1 MSGRAFGY
9 TAVPGSTG
17 MLQDFRYA
25 VRVLVQGKAWSAM
38 VIVSL
43 ALGIG
48 ANTTLFSAT
57 NGLLLRKVP
66 IEDPDSLVRFRHVGR
81 NRMANN
87 VSEYGN
93 LGTAPGEQAGST
105 FSYPMYLELRSANR
119 TLVDLAAGAPI
130 STVNVAVD
138 GSAEIGSAYLA
149 SGNYQQLLGVR
160 ALRGRTL
167 LPEDDHANA
176 PPVAT
181 ISAQYWARR
190 FGNDPAAIG
199 KVVHVN
205 NTPATIVGVTSASF
219 TGVMRVIAEAPDI
232 TLPIAVDRLITP
244 PGAVFPGGSMQSR
257 LDQPTFWWLQLFG
270 QLRPGITASQVEG
283 NLGGVFQQSARD
295 GMDTFLSSLSE
306 KDRNATSN
314 HNRVDVSR
322 LSVSSAAR
330 GLYDS
335 DQATLRGVAVISGVV
350 GLILLLVCANVANLL
365 LSRAT
370 ARHKEIAV
378 RLSIGATRGRL
389 IRQLLTESVL
399 LASLGGAL
407 GLLVAYWGRQLL
419 PGTTGQAPLDWRVML
434 FAAAVAFATGIL
446 FGLAPALRVTSN
458 AGEAL
463 KNTNRTVIGSRTLL
477 TKTLLVVQVA
487 ISLVLL
493 IGAGLFLRTV
503 YNLRQVDVGFNPNN
517 LVLFRV
523 NPQLNRYDAVR
534 TASLYDQVVQ
544 RLRQEPGIV
553 AVTLTNPPLLSG
565 GVNTTRF
572 VAQGRTHSQEELDD
586 RELLSIN
593 RVRVAPNFFE
603 TMQMPLLRGR
613 QLTDRDNVQS
623 GSAVIINE
631 TAVRKFYPNADPIGQ
646 RFGHSPETSTQF
658 EIVGVVRDAKYNAL
672 RDPAPPT
679 MYVPYA
685 TSPVGAMAFVIRTAG
700 DPAAAMP
707 AVRSVVQQVDA
718 NLPLMDMSTQT
729 EQIERRFAQER
740 VFAQAYT
747 LFGGLALL
755 VAAIGLF
762 GLMSYNV
769 TRRTTEIGI
778 RMALGAQ
785 RQTVL
790 QMIMRESILLVVIG
804 MAIGV
809 AVALAA
815 GRLVASLL
823 FGLQPTDV
831 TTGVV
836 AAAVMLAVSAF
847 ASYLPA
853 RRAARLDPML
863 ALRHE

>member
-1 MSGRAFGY
+1 
-9 TAVPGSTG
+9 

-25 VRVLVQGKAWSAM
+25 VRVLAQGKAWSAM
-38 VIVSL
+38 VVVSL

-48 ANTTLFSAT
+48 ANTALFSAT

-66 IEDPDSLVRFRHVGR
+66 VGDPDSLVRLRHVGR

-93 LGTAPGEQAGST
+93 LGNAPDEQAGST
-105 FSYPMYLELRSANR
+105 FSYPMFLELRAANQ
-119 TLVDLAAGAPI
+119 TLLDLAAGAPI
-130 STVNVAVD
+130 NTVNIAVD

-149 SGNYQQLLGVR
+149 SGNYHQLLGVR

-167 LPEDDHANA
+167 LPEDDQANA

-190 FGNDPAAIG
+190 FGTDHGVIG

-205 NTPATIVGVTSASF
+205 NTPVTIVGITPGSF
-219 TGVMRVIAEAPDI
+219 TGVMRVIADAPDV

-244 PGAVFPGGSMQSR
+244 AGSVFPGAPQQSR
-257 LDQPTFWWLQLFG
+257 LEQPTFWWLQLFG
-270 QLRPGITASQVEG
+270 RLRPGITAAQVEG
-283 NLGGVFQQSARD
+283 NLGGVFQQAARS
-295 GMDTFLSSLSE
+295 GMDTFLSSLPE
-306 KDRNATSN
+306 KDRNATN
-314 HNRVDVSR
+314 NRNRVDISR
-322 LSVSSAAR
+322 LSASSAAR

-335 DQATLRGVAVISGVV
+335 DATTLRGVAVISGVV
-350 GLILLLVCANVANLL
+350 ALILLLVCANVANLL
-365 LSRAT
+365 LSRAA

-378 RLSIGATRGRL
+378 RLSIGATRVRL

-399 LASLGGAL
+399 LAGLGGAL

-419 PGTTGQAPLDWRVML
+419 PGSTGQAPLDWRVMA
-434 FAAAVAFATGIL
+434 FTAAVAFITGIL

-463 KNTNRTVIGSRTLL
+463 KDTNRTVIGSRTLL
-477 TKTLLVVQVA
+477 TKSLLVVQVA

-534 TASLYDQVVQ
+534 TASLYDQITQ

-565 GVNTTRF
+565 GVNSTRF
-572 VAQGRTHSQEELDD
+572 VATGRTYSQEELDD

-613 QLTDRDNVQS
+613 QLTDRDNAQS

-685 TSPVGAMAFVIRTAG
+685 TNTVGAMAFVIRTAG
-700 DPAAAMP
+700 DPAQAMP
-707 AVRSVVQQVDA
+707 AVRSAVQQVDP
-718 NLPLMDMSTQT
+718 NLPLMDLSTQT
-729 EQIERRFAQER
+729 DQIERRFTQER

-769 TRRTTEIGI
+769 TRRTSEIGI

-785 RQTVL
+785 QQTVRG
-790 QMIMRESILLVVIG
+790 MIMRESILLVVIG
-804 MAIGV
+804 LAVGV
-809 AVALAA
+809 AAALAG
-815 GRLVASLL
+815 GRFVASLL
-823 FGLQPTDV
+823 FGLEPTDV

-836 AAAVMLAVSAF
+836 AAALMLTVSAC